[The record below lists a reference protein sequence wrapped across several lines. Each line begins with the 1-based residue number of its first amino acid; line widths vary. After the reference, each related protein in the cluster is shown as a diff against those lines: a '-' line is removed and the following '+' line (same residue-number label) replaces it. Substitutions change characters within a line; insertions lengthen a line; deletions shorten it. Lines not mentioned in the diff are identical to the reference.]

1 VDTGAPVPLR
11 PPRRPRRH
19 FSSLTTRILAVN
31 MVALVILVLG
41 FLYLDRHQR
50 DLFVAKLHALMTQ
63 GEVMAGALG
72 ETVVKGADEAHPVID
87 REAAQSLLRRLVV
100 PVGTRARL
108 FDTTGRLL
116 ADSALIAGAGSLVET
131 EELPPPEAPG
141 LAERIYDAILKA
153 LPPHQHFPPV
163 PESFE
168 ENALN
173 IHEVAR
179 ALKGYKATAI
189 RDAQAAGIVV
199 SAAVPVQQLKQI
211 QGALLLTASAEDIQ
225 QSLKETRVAILEAF
239 GIALGIT
246 ILISLY
252 IGGTIAQP
260 VRRLA
265 RAADHVRLGHGRHA
279 AIPDLSRRN
288 DEIGD
293 LSLALREMTEALSA
307 RMDAI
312 ESFAADVAHEI
323 KNPLSSM
330 RNAVEAANQLSDET
344 QKTKLMAIVLD
355 DVKRLDRL
363 ITDISEASR
372 LDAELSRLE
381 SEPVDLGRMIE
392 MLAGIEE
399 RAAEPRGIRLTVRRG
414 GDQNFVVPGFETRLS
429 QVFRN
434 LIGNAISFSPDGAEI
449 RLELSRHANEVV
461 VTVDDD
467 GPGIPPGKE
476 TALFDRFFSLRPA
489 GEKFGLHSGLG
500 LSIAKQI
507 VEAHRGRL
515 LAENRVDE
523 KGCVRGARFTVRLPA
538 S

>member
-1 VDTGAPVPLR
+1 MDTGAPAPLR
-11 PPRRPRRH
+11 PPRRR

-108 FDTTGRLL
+108 FDTAGRLL

-153 LPPHQHFPPV
+153 LPPYQHFPPA

-168 ENALN
+168 EDALN

-225 QSLKETRVAILEAF
+225 QSLRETRVAILEAF

-252 IGGTIAQP
+252 IGGTIARP

-323 KNPLSSM
+323 KNPLSSV

-344 QKTKLMAIVLD
+344 QKAKLMAMVLD

-372 LDAELSRLE
+372 LER
-381 SEPVDLGRMIE
+381 EPVDLGRMIE

-399 RAAEPRGIRLTVRRG
+399 RAAEPRGIRLRVRRG
-414 GDQNFVVPGFETRLS
+414 GDQTFIVPGFETRLS

-449 RLELSRHANEVV
+449 RLELSREANEVV

-467 GPGIPPGKE
+467 GRGIPPGKE
-476 TALFDRFFSLRPA
+476 SALFDRFFSLRPA